1 VRTNRIPLILT
12 GCAAV
17 VAWGM
22 VFLLMNSVSPS
33 PYTQVLLLVLLFL
46 ALSLTAL
53 PLAYGV
59 ARKWAA
65 SLGRRGNL
73 QRAARQGAVI
83 GALGTVLVG
92 MRFLGVLNAWVAL
105 ALLMAAA
112 VVETLL
118 ELRFR

>member
-1 VRTNRIPLILT
+1 
-12 GCAAV
+12 
-17 VAWGM
+17 
-22 VFLLMNSVSPS
+22 
-33 PYTQVLLLVLLFL
+33 
-46 ALSLTAL
+46 
-53 PLAYGV
+53 
-59 ARKWAA
+59 
-65 SLGRRGNL
+65 
-73 QRAARQGAVI
+73 VI

>member
-1 VRTNRIPLILT
+1 MRTNRIPLILSA
-12 GCAAV
+12 CAAV
-17 VAWGM
+17 AAWGM

-33 PYTQVLLLVLLFL
+33 PYTQVLLLALLFL

-73 QRAARQGAVI
+73 QRAGRQGAVV

>member
-1 VRTNRIPLILT
+1 MRTNRIPLILT

>member
-1 VRTNRIPLILT
+1 MNRLPLILSA
-12 GCAAV
+12 CAALAGWATV
-17 VAWGM
+17 L
-22 VFLLMNSVSPS
+22 LLMNSVSPS
-33 PYTQVLLLVLLFL
+33 PLSQLLLL
-46 ALSLTAL
+46 ALLSLALGFTAL
-53 PLAYGV
+53 PLAYAV

-65 SLGRRGNL
+65 SLGRRGDL

-83 GALGTVLVG
+83 GALGTALVG

-112 VVETLL
+112 VIESLL